1 MRWIMPLVNQ
11 RQQKLA
17 VSLPEHALY
26 VEADPEQLVQV
37 LTNLLHNAVKYTDS
51 GGQLWLRAR

>member
-1 MRWIMPLVNQ
+1 MPLVNQ